1 MLTWVQALFL
11 FRFLNKILAE
21 KAKRKESLIQNV
33 FETSTTAASNTIHSN
48 IYRLHAIE
56 LKSISKY
63 QLLYFIER
71 ALKMYLYHLLYS
83 TGKQV
88 KQNP

>member
-33 FETSTTAASNTIHSN
+33 FETSTAAASNT
-48 IYRLHAIE
+48 IE

-88 KQNP
+88 KKNP

>member
-33 FETSTTAASNTIHSN
+33 FETSTAAASTQYTVQNKIKGTEGLIFIGCMLSN
-48 IYRLHAIE
+48 
-56 LKSISKY
+56 
-63 QLLYFIER
+63 
-71 ALKMYLYHLLYS
+71 
-83 TGKQV
+83 
-88 KQNP
+88 